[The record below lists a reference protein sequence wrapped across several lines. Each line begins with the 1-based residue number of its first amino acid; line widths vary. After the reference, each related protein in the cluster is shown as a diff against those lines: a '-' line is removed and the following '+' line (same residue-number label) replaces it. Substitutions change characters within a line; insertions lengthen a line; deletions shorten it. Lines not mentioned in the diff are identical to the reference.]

1 MRNKKQTSS
10 TLLLCAAI
18 FLVFAF
24 VYLVTPPIYNKVL
37 TKKYETREKELL
49 EALTT
54 DSDTEMLITRYAI
67 ENNAYLQIQGE
78 SIQYATPSISS
89 IGDIETNHS
98 YQSYNGKAMNLTIQ
112 YANNSVVD
120 LNRVQMVVLPVSAL
134 ILICLVCLLQFL
146 HKDSPQGD
154 YDKLYKATSDML
166 SLSDQAYLPVQSGN
180 KKQDAL
186 YKNINTLYEQIR
198 MSIDALKRQVDDKSM
213 MENHLLQLLKQQGQK
228 TSLALDEVIDML
240 SKMALDEGK
249 YRNHYLYLIDAK
261 VKLEDLQTSLN
272 QDVSLGS
279 SDTTMKTVD
288 IEKYL
293 KQLTASYELLSLKK
307 RVSFQFNFKASFK
320 ATIKDL
326 LFKKFFEEIMAFILL
341 QCDSQSNI
349 LVVQNNYDIHIS
361 YQGACLTPAS
371 ISQVQKED
379 AHLRTAF
386 DYVKKMGFYVDFE
399 ETPKKDGMQF
409 VIHF

>member
-1 MRNKKQTSS
+1 
-10 TLLLCAAI
+10 
-18 FLVFAF
+18 
-24 VYLVTPPIYNKVL
+24 
-37 TKKYETREKELL
+37 
-49 EALTT
+49 
-54 DSDTEMLITRYAI
+54 
-67 ENNAYLQIQGE
+67 
-78 SIQYATPSISS
+78 
-89 IGDIETNHS
+89 
-98 YQSYNGKAMNLTIQ
+98 
-112 YANNSVVD
+112 
-120 LNRVQMVVLPVSAL
+120 
-134 ILICLVCLLQFL
+134 
-146 HKDSPQGD
+146 
-154 YDKLYKATSDML
+154 
-166 SLSDQAYLPVQSGN
+166 
-180 KKQDAL
+180 
-186 YKNINTLYEQIR
+186 
-198 MSIDALKRQVDDKSM
+198 MSIDALKRQVDDKSV

-228 TSLALDEVIDML
+228 TSSALDEVIDML

-272 QDVSLGS
+272 QDVSLGT
-279 SDTTMKTVD
+279 SDTAMKTVD

-307 RVSFQFNFKASFK
+307 RVGFQFNFKTSFK
-320 ATIKDL
+320 ATIKEL

-349 LVVQNNYDIHIS
+349 LIVQNNYDIHIS

-399 ETPKKDGMQF
+399 ETQKKDGMQF

>member
-10 TLLLCAAI
+10 TLLICAAI

-78 SIQYATPSISS
+78 GIQYATPTISS
-89 IGDIETNHS
+89 IGNIETNHS

-146 HKDSPQGD
+146 YKDSPQGD

-166 SLSDQAYLPVQSGN
+166 SLSDQAYLPIKSGN

-198 MSIDALKRQVDDKSM
+198 MSIDALKRQVDDKSV

-279 SDTTMKTVD
+279 SDTAMKTVD

-307 RVSFQFNFKASFK
+307 RVSFRFNFKASFK

-349 LVVQNNYDIHIS
+349 LIVQNNYDIHIS
-361 YQGACLTPAS
+361 YQGACLTPAG

>member
-78 SIQYATPSISS
+78 GIQYATPTISS
-89 IGDIETNHS
+89 IGNIETNHS

-146 HKDSPQGD
+146 YKDSPQGD

-166 SLSDQAYLPVQSGN
+166 SLSDQAYLPIKSGN

-198 MSIDALKRQVDDKSM
+198 MSIDALKRQVDDKSV

-279 SDTTMKTVD
+279 SDTAMKTVD

-307 RVSFQFNFKASFK
+307 RVSFRFNFKASFK
-320 ATIKDL
+320 ATIKEL

-349 LVVQNNYDIHIS
+349 LIVQNNYDIHIS
-361 YQGACLTPAS
+361 YQGACLTPAG

-399 ETPKKDGMQF
+399 ETQKKDGMQF

>member
-10 TLLLCAAI
+10 TLLICAAI

-78 SIQYATPSISS
+78 GIQYATPTISS
-89 IGDIETNHS
+89 IGNIETNHS

-146 HKDSPQGD
+146 YKDSPQGD

-166 SLSDQAYLPVQSGN
+166 SLSDQAYLPIKSGN

-198 MSIDALKRQVDDKSM
+198 MSIDALKRQVDDKSV

-279 SDTTMKTVD
+279 SDTAMKTVD

-307 RVSFQFNFKASFK
+307 RVSFRFNFKASFK

-349 LVVQNNYDIHIS
+349 LIVQNNYDIHIS
-361 YQGACLTPAS
+361 YQGACLTPAG

-399 ETPKKDGMQF
+399 ETQKKDGMQF

>member
-78 SIQYATPSISS
+78 GIQYATPTISS
-89 IGDIETNHS
+89 IGNIETNHS

-146 HKDSPQGD
+146 YKDSPQGD

-166 SLSDQAYLPVQSGN
+166 SLSDQAYLPIKSGN

-198 MSIDALKRQVDDKSM
+198 MSIDALKRQVDDKSV

-279 SDTTMKTVD
+279 SDTAMKTVD

-307 RVSFQFNFKASFK
+307 RVSFRFNFKASFK

-349 LVVQNNYDIHIS
+349 LIVQNNYDIHIS
-361 YQGACLTPAS
+361 YQGACLTPAG

-399 ETPKKDGMQF
+399 ETQKKDGMQF